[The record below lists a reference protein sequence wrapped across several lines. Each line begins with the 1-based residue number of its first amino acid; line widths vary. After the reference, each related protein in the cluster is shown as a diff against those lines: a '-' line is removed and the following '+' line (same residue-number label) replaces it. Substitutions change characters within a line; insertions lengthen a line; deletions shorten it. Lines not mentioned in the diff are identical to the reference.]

1 MIEASTAWWA
11 GQAPPHKEAQVPYDG
26 EATAPEGHPLDRCFS
41 RADVTEAVEREV
53 SLKHAEIVELRR
65 LLRSQDTLRL
75 RDCDARAGVGADGD
89 RGGGDRGAAG
99 SSSDGGAGE
108 QGTVRSE
115 AGGEGSLTLPQKTE
129 LDLLRNI
136 LNEMQAER
144 EELAQALASRTR
156 EAEDLKSMLLHYQAA
171 SGDNSTKY
179 DRADAEET
187 GRGGGAPSR
196 RLQEAE
202 RSQAVR
208 GPLSPS
214 ATCNQVRLPPEAEK
228 SQTQGKNTRS
238 LAAANDAPRPRAHS
252 PPPPSGAAGG
262 LAEEIASINGWE
274 DDKQGQTMW
283 VYGSPG
289 EGEDG
294 VGQGDGEVGE
304 GGGDGGD
311 GGKGESGVRRER
323 KNIVIELGSNNGQ
336 WIAEFLEMHKEQ
348 HSQKSFYVSCIVF
361 TVDRV
366 KH

>member
-11 GQAPPHKEAQVPYDG
+11 GQAPPHKEAQVSCEG

-41 RADVTEAVEREV
+41 RADLTEAVEREV

-65 LLRSQDTLRL
+65 LLRSQDTLRM
-75 RDCDARAGVGADGD
+75 RDCDARAGEGADGD
-89 RGGGDRGAAG
+89 RGGGDRGAAVR
-99 SSSDGGAGE
+99 SDGGAGE
-108 QGTVRSE
+108 QGSGRSE
-115 AGGEGSLTLPQKTE
+115 AGGEGGLTLPQKTE

-156 EAEDLKSMLLHYQAA
+156 EAEELKSMLQYYQAA
-171 SGDNSTKY
+171 CGDNSTKF
-179 DRADAEET
+179 DRADADGT
-187 GRGGGAPSR
+187 GRGRGVPSR
-196 RLQEAE
+196 RSQEAE
-202 RSQAVR
+202 R
-208 GPLSPS
+208 
-214 ATCNQVRLPPEAEK
+214 

-238 LAAANDAPRPRAHS
+238 AAAANDAPRPRAHS

-304 GGGDGGD
+304 GRGDGGD
-311 GGKGESGVRRER
+311 GGKGERGVRRER

-336 WIAEFLEMHKEQ
+336 WIAEFLEMQKEQ